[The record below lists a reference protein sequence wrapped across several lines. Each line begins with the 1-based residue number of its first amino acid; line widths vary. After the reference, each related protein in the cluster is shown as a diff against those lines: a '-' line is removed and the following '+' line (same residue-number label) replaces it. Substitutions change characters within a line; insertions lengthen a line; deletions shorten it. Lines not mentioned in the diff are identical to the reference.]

1 MKNPKI
7 SPSMNL
13 STYSGVK
20 ISRILLVCIL
30 KGIHTLAFL
39 MYKLRMFSVPI
50 DGVPRIFCDNNQY
63 VVTSS
68 NYSETTLKIK
78 KKHCS
83 MAWHVTKLG
92 KQLLQE
98 KILYYEKSESNLG
111 DMLLT
116 KVLTAIKLVL
126 GMVVLV
132 VTPQSQIFPY

>member
-1 MKNPKI
+1 
-7 SPSMNL
+7 
-13 STYSGVK
+13 
-20 ISRILLVCIL
+20 
-30 KGIHTLAFL
+30 
-39 MYKLRMFSVPI
+39 
-50 DGVPRIFCDNNQY
+50 
-63 VVTSS
+63 
-68 NYSETTLKIK
+68 
-78 KKHCS
+78 